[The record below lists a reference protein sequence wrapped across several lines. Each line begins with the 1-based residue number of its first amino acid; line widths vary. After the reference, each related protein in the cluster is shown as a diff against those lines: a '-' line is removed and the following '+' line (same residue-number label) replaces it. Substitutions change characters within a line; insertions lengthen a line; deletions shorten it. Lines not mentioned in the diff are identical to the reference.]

1 MSFICYFLSDD
12 KHQSKN
18 SICMFIQK
26 KIFIQFFFSYSSN
39 ILKSWKRLTLAEV
52 NLKKKKKIKDPT
64 AHDIPRYFPQL
75 LVTLQFWLCPRNH
88 NPQLQ
93 LLLDMWKKHMLKQL
107 TKLWRLHFSPDC
119 QSLRFF
125 SMWFYRNQNNDHKSS
140 WPHLSLPSALLW
152 KHVKKKSKA
161 GENSFSID

>member
-1 MSFICYFLSDD
+1 MI
-12 KHQSKN
+12 N
-18 SICMFIQK
+18 TNPR
-26 KIFIQFFFSYSSN
+26 IQFVCSYKRRFLYNSSFHTPVTYLN
-39 ILKSWKRLTLAEV
+39 TGKYWLWQRLIF
-52 NLKKKKKIKDPT
+52 KKKKIKDPT

-75 LVTLQFWLCPRNH
+75 LVTLQFWLCPRNR

-93 LLLDMWKKHMLKQL
+93 LLLDTWKKHMLKQL
-107 TKLWRLHFSPDC
+107 TKLWHLHFSPDC

-152 KHVKKKSKA
+152 KNVKKKKSKA
-161 GENSFSID
+161 GENNFSID